1 MTHSVVDS
9 MLPRMNTMNEKCK
22 NTMLKMEK
30 WVSVEGKLKAK
41 WQKTKTFYFVYYM
54 QVELRHDK

>member
-1 MTHSVVDS
+1 
-9 MLPRMNTMNEKCK
+9 
-22 NTMLKMEK
+22 MLKMEK

-41 WQKTKTFYFVYYM
+41 WQKTMAFYFVYYM

>member
-1 MTHSVVDS
+1 
-9 MLPRMNTMNEKCK
+9 MNIFN
-22 NTMLKMEK
+22 NVK

-41 WQKTKTFYFVYYM
+41 LEKTMYLYIVYYM